1 MNIYLI
7 RHGRQNCKLYN
18 VDVPLAAEGT
28 LQARLLGQ
36 RLKKYNI
43 NVVYSSDL
51 IRAVETAD
59 IVNEYLEKPRVID
72 KRLRETN
79 FGGFTG
85 LSDDELKDSYKDFLK
100 RRVTMTVDEPY
111 PDGGENCQMVY
122 ERAFKVIEEIVE
134 KNYDNVCIIAHGG
147 TIRALLTGIIGA
159 DFPKWLVYGRQI
171 ENCSITEILY
181 DENIKTFHIE
191 RFNDYAHIEDKEHLL
206 RKHFG
211 TGFFDLNK
219 ETDKID

>member
-18 VDVPLAAEGT
+18 VDVPLAAEGIE
-28 LQARLLGQ
+28 QARLLGQ
-36 RLKKYNI
+36 RLKNYNI
-43 NVVYSSDL
+43 DVVYSSDL

-72 KRLRETN
+72 ERLRETN

-85 LSDDELKDSYKDFLK
+85 LSNNQLKDSYKEFLK
-100 RRVTMTVDEPY
+100 RRASMTVDEPY

-122 ERAFKVIEEIVE
+122 ERAFKVIEEISQKDYE
-134 KNYDNVCIIAHGG
+134 NVCIIAHGG
-147 TIRALLTGIIGA
+147 TIRAILTGIMGA
-159 DFPKWLVYGRQI
+159 DYPRWLV
-171 ENCSITEILY
+171 
-181 DENIKTFHIE
+181 F
-191 RFNDYAHIEDKEHLL
+191 HLL

-219 ETDKID
+219 ETDNV